1 MVIPWYFLKV
11 FPYKKVLWQ
20 YHDAIMVSNGNTT
33 VILKYTIG
41 LKFIYYGIL
50 KTLFKKKKCFL
61 NILLLYYHSF
71 LDMYHGNF
79 AEFIDLPWNIM

>member
-50 KTLFKKKKCFL
+50 KTTKNMFFEHFTIVL
-61 NILLLYYHSF
+61 S
-71 LDMYHGNF
+71 
-79 AEFIDLPWNIM
+79 